1 MLVKRDSFAVRQ
13 TGYLGTTDWRDIH
26 DGIVLFK
33 YVDNCRGQRRR
44 GRYRPDNTTGVQKNI
59 HNLPCNIFQSFWEND
74 GSVRSAL
81 MTTLPSPHPSCVL
94 LVATVLCLEG
104 TTMAKGTL
112 RLQIWTFS
120 PRSTIERY
128 FPRWSL
134 NSAIFAD
141 FMLI

>member
-1 MLVKRDSFAVRQ
+1 MPVPQAIQEQ
-13 TGYLGTTDWRDIH
+13 TVVAGTNTAAW
-26 DGIVLFK
+26 VPESAWQ
-33 YVDNCRGQRRR
+33 VD
-44 GRYRPDNTTGVQKNI
+44 
-59 HNLPCNIFQSFWEND
+59 L
-74 GSVRSAL
+74 
-81 MTTLPSPHPSCVL
+81 
-94 LVATVLCLEG
+94 
-104 TTMAKGTL
+104 MAKGTL